1 MAAFTNHDFNP
12 WESEIFISAYMGA
25 GRDSIDISKFT
36 KTLKTQ
42 FSAQMK
48 IVERRVEVLHALEEQ
63 ENVESYAKELRD
75 LNERVVAAFLH
86 FDELYQVEDD
96 GQVTFFP
103 LWNEATAAAE
113 SLFNTFR
120 QYTRTSSIPV
130 RLVQIKWCNDAVV
143 LYFKFDLLKDPNLN
157 SDMRKS
163 FAPVLNGG
171 KLKTKDELGN
181 QKDCLPSELLLFYHT
196 EPSSDVRTEIFISM
210 APDYLR
216 VFRELRVPDQDQPQE
231 PA

>member
-1 MAAFTNHDFNP
+1 MKA
-12 WESEIFISAYMGA
+12 
-25 GRDSIDISKFT
+25 
-36 KTLKTQ
+36 Q
-42 FSAQMK
+42 FSAQK
-48 IVERRVEVLHALEEQ
+48 EIEERRVEVLNALKEQ

-75 LNERVVAAFLH
+75 LNERIVVAFYS
-86 FDELYQVEDD
+86 DELFQVED
-96 GQVTFFP
+96 GGRVTCFP

-120 QYTRTSSIPV
+120 QYTRNSSIPI
-130 RLVQIKWCNDAVV
+130 RLVKIKWCNDAVV
-143 LYFKFDLLKDPNLN
+143 LYFKFDLLNDPNLN
-157 SDMRKS
+157 RDMRKS

-171 KLKTKDELGN
+171 RLKVEDELGN